1 MKTMPYSTGFYI
13 EKCRYYSRPREGVT
27 IVRNR
32 DELSAEIDVAH
43 DALMS
48 RIRCIDKGEAAIILQ
63 NLHRNHTIFVE
74 WIELNLHGK
83 NTPFPRVQ
91 IESAFQDVPLPMD
104 EAQEMF
110 EESHSDITTILCG
123 FTDESLFTK
132 GLYEWL
138 GNSDLA
144 SYFQFV
150 TIDAYETIIK
160 IM

>member
-1 MKTMPYSTGFYI
+1 
-13 EKCRYYSRPREGVT
+13 
-27 IVRNR
+27 
-32 DELSAEIDVAH
+32 
-43 DALMS
+43 MS
-48 RIRCIDKGEAAIILQ
+48 RIRCIDKDEAAIILQ
-63 NLHRNHTIFVE
+63 NLHRNHTIFIE

-91 IESAFQDVPLPMD
+91 IESAFQDVPLPLD

-160 IM
+160 MM